1 MHQCSVDIKN
11 HCYSNE
17 NRLMKKINSQRVQMS
32 DYDAIRNL
40 IASYGQSIDSRP
52 RDPDFIA
59 SHYVDDCSFT
69 DNGVTLNGRKQIKS
83 LLDAAKAVDAQQP
96 ELSGTRHLQ
105 MNSVI
110 NINDDKAL
118 ATTQVVVLELGAEQG
133 WKIRGCG
140 MYTDNIELDS
150 EGEWKFKSKE
160 VTWFTSAGPDPLN
173 PALGGLYKDFFN
185 KIKSEA

>member
-1 MHQCSVDIKN
+1 
-11 HCYSNE
+11 
-17 NRLMKKINSQRVQMS
+17 MKKINSQRVQMS

-118 ATTQVVVLELGAEQG
+118 ATTQVVVLELATEQG
-133 WKIRGCG
+133 WRIRGCG
-140 MYTDNIELDS
+140 MYTDNIQLDRK
-150 EGEWKFKSKE
+150 GEWKFKSKE
-160 VTWFTSAGPDPLN
+160 VSWFTNAGPDPLN
-173 PALGGLYKDFFN
+173 TALGGLYKDFFN

>member
-1 MHQCSVDIKN
+1 M
-11 HCYSNE
+11 SNI
-17 NRLMKKINSQRVQMS
+17 RQTKKLNNQRIHMS

-59 SHYVDDCSFT
+59 SHYIDNCSFT
-69 DNGVTLNGRKQIKS
+69 DNGVTLTGRKQIRS
-83 LLDAAKAVDAQQP
+83 LLDAAKTMDAQQP

-105 MNSVI
+105 MNSLI
-110 NINDDKAL
+110 NIDNDKAL
-118 ATTQVVVLELGAEQG
+118 ATTQVVVLELNAEQG
-133 WKIRGCG
+133 WRIRGCG
-140 MYTDNIELDS
+140 IYTDNIELDG

-173 PALGGLYKDFFN
+173 PALAGLYKDFFES
-185 KIKSEA
+185 IKYEG

>member
-1 MHQCSVDIKN
+1 MT
-11 HCYSNE
+11 
-17 NRLMKKINSQRVQMS
+17 

-40 IASYGQSIDSRP
+40 IASYGQNIDSRP
-52 RDPDFIA
+52 RDPEFIA
-59 SHYVDDCSFT
+59 NHYLEDCSFT
-69 DNGVTLNGRKQIKS
+69 DNGVTLSGREKILS
-83 LLDAAKAVDAQQP
+83 LLTAAKAIEAEQP

-110 NINDDKAL
+110 NIDNDQAL
-118 ATTQVVVLELGAEQG
+118 ATTQVVVLELNAEQG

-150 EGEWKFKSKE
+150 EGQWKFKSKE

-173 PALGGLYKDFFN
+173 PALGDLYKDFFN
-185 KIKSEA
+185 GIKTAAS